1 LERPAPTPHPDFQIR
16 VTSSFLPACRVRRR
30 LIYPC
35 KNEHMGRYQRLC
47 ELSLVIALL
56 WLTSPVGRAQAN
68 TKLIQSGP
76 DAQLR
81 EFRLA
86 ELEQTMQ
93 TFRAGPEQQ
102 YFAGMLANRTNHVA
116 DSVRLLSSAVKTMP
130 PSRRDRAAL
139 AKKALADDFR
149 KQFLYAKAMD
159 TEVDLLSHY
168 ADQLKPDDI
177 QGLKDD
183 IGILRILRNAPAQ
196 TITWTSATHLKTER
210 NPLQSLNVTL
220 TVNGVQ
226 GPWLLD
232 TGANLSVV
240 SRSFAEQLGLK
251 PLPGIAQGQ
260 SGLTGL
266 ENTVQAALLPTLA
279 IGGATLHDVVVV
291 IMNDANLKVGPES
304 SKYQINAI
312 IGYPVLRAL
321 GHITFLSDG
330 YFDAGPTERS
340 SNSGAGMYMDELSP
354 VIECSV
360 GEQSLPFY
368 LDTGASGT
376 NLFPAYYRRFHSK
389 AKGWKDEQTHIF
401 GAGGVVP
408 RRVSVQPEL
417 DLGVGEK
424 TAVLKNVKIYS
435 SAADA
440 PADYIYG
447 NLGQDLF
454 AGFHSFS
461 LDFDTMRFRL
471 GKPMS
476 STALDP
482 R

>member
-1 LERPAPTPHPDFQIR
+1 MERYT
-16 VTSSFLPACRVRRR
+16 
-30 LIYPC
+30 
-35 KNEHMGRYQRLC
+35 RLC
-47 ELSLVIALL
+47 RLSLAIALL
-56 WLTSPVGRAQAN
+56 LLWVTPPVGRAHAN
-68 TKLIQSGP
+68 KTLIRSGP

-86 ELEQTMQ
+86 ELEQTIQ
-93 TFRAGPEQQ
+93 ALRAGAEQQ
-102 YFAGMLANRTNHVA
+102 YFAGMLANRTNHLA
-116 DSVRLLSSAVKTMP
+116 DSVRLLSIAVKTMP
-130 PSRRDRAAL
+130 PSRRDRVTL
-139 AKKALADDFR
+139 AKEALADDFR

-159 TEVDLLSHY
+159 IEADLLAHY
-168 ADQLKPDDI
+168 TDQLRPDDI

-196 TITWTSATHLKTER
+196 TIAWMSATHLNTER
-210 NPLQSLNVTL
+210 NPLQSLDVTL
-220 TVNGVQ
+220 TVNGMK

-251 PLPGIAQGQ
+251 PLPGSAQGQ

-266 ENTVQAALLPTLA
+266 ENTVQAALLPALA
-279 IGGATLHDVVVV
+279 IGGATLHNVVVV
-291 IMNDANLKVGPES
+291 IMNDANLKVGPEGR
-304 SKYQINAI
+304 KYQINAI

-321 GHITFLSDG
+321 GQITFLSDG
-330 YFDAGPTERS
+330 YFDAGPTERL
-340 SNSGAGMYMDELSP
+340 SNLGARMYMDDLSP

-360 GEQSLPFY
+360 GGQSLPFY

-376 NLFPAYYRRFHSK
+376 NLFPAYYKRFHSK
-389 AKGWKDEQTHIF
+389 AKDWKDEQTHIF
-401 GAGGVVP
+401 GAGGIVP

-435 SAADA
+435 SANDA

-454 AGFHSFS
+454 AGFDSFS
-461 LDFDTMRFRL
+461 LDFDAMRFRL
-471 GKPMS
+471 GKPTS
-476 STALDP
+476 FNHP
-482 R
+482 